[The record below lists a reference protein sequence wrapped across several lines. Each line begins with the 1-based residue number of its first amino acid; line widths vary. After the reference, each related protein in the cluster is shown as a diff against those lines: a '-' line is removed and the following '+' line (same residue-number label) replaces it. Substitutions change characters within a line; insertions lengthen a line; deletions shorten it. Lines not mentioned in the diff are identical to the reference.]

1 MIHES
6 LFVIIF
12 CLCTGIQYVEIA
24 RSIDPIDVS
33 SSSMN
38 ESFVVHT
45 DDVPFEKILLP
56 VRVTD

>member
-1 MIHES
+1 MII
-6 LFVIIF
+6 LG
-12 CLCTGIQYVEIA
+12 LCSGIQYVEIA

-33 SSSMN
+33 PNSMN

-56 VRVTD
+56 VRMVVICHF